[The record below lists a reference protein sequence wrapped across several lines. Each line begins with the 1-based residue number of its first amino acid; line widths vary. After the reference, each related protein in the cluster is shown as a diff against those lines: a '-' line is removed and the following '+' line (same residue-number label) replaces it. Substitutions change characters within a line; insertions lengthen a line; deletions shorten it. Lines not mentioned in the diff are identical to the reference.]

1 VRADVTTL
9 GFAADPR
16 TPLAAPPAPADPFEA
31 LVSLPAG
38 DRLVLAWLPGVAGG
52 ARGLA
57 TARALA
63 ARRDLVVEVVGAP
76 AHADEALLS
85 AAVAVA
91 AVLRSTDDDVPLATL
106 VPLARATAA
115 ALECW
120 RVVGSVAALGRP
132 APSLW
137 HHALSWVPGTRFTV
151 DLAGGAVRRG
161 VDPRRRA
168 PAPQPGPA
176 WAAHTGAAG
185 RAWGEELLER
195 AGVRAQDVSAC
206 GHPVPRARPSAEV
219 SVLAVPLAQ
228 LLADP
233 AVTAT
238 EECRGCARPAPA
250 GTCPFCGHHRT
261 ASTTTSEE
269 HPA

>member
-1 VRADVTTL
+1 MRADVTTL

-16 TPLAAPPAPADPFEA
+16 TAATAPPAPVDPVEA
-31 LVSLPAG
+31 LVALPAG
-38 DRLVLAWLPGVAGG
+38 DRLVLAWLPGVTGG

-57 TARALA
+57 TARALVG
-63 ARRDLVVEVVGAP
+63 RRDLVVEVVDAP
-76 AHADEALLS
+76 AHADEAPLTT
-85 AAVAVA
+85 AVAVA
-91 AVLRSTDDDVPLATL
+91 AVLGSAGDDVPVASL

-137 HHALSWVPGTRFTV
+137 QHALSWVPGTRFTV
-151 DLAGGAVRRG
+151 DLAGGSVTRG
-161 VDPRRRA
+161 VAPPA
-168 PAPQPGPA
+168 PAAPGARPGAA

-185 RAWGEELLER
+185 RTWGEELLAR
-195 AGVRAQDVSAC
+195 AGVRALDVSAC
-206 GHPVPRARPSAEV
+206 GRSARPGRPSAEA
-219 SVLAVPLAQ
+219 SVLPVPLAQ

-233 AVTAT
+233 AVASV
-238 EECRGCARPAPA
+238 ERCRGCDRPTPA
-250 GTCPFCGHHRT
+250 GTCPFCGNHR
-261 ASTTTSEE
+261 ATTTSEE

>member
-1 VRADVTTL
+1 MRADVTTL

-16 TPLAAPPAPADPFEA
+16 TAATAPPAPVDPVEA
-31 LVSLPAG
+31 LVALPAG
-38 DRLVLAWLPGVAGG
+38 DRLVLAWLPGVTGG

-57 TARALA
+57 TARALVG
-63 ARRDLVVEVVGAP
+63 RRDLVVEVVDAP
-76 AHADEALLS
+76 AHADEAPLTT
-85 AAVAVA
+85 AVAVA
-91 AVLRSTDDDVPLATL
+91 AVLGSAGDDVPVASL

-137 HHALSWVPGTRFTV
+137 QHALSWVPGTRFTV
-151 DLAGGAVRRG
+151 DLAGGSVTRG
-161 VDPRRRA
+161 VSPRPTASRR
-168 PAPQPGPA
+168 PLGPA

-185 RAWGEELLER
+185 RTWGEELLAR
-195 AGVRAQDVSAC
+195 AGVRALDVSAC
-206 GHPVPRARPSAEV
+206 GRPDRAARPLAEV
-219 SVLAVPLAQ
+219 SVLTAPLEQ

-233 AVTAT
+233 AVAAV
-238 EECRGCARPAPA
+238 EPCRGCHRPTPT
-250 GTCPFCGHHRT
+250 GTCPFCGHHR
-261 ASTTTSEE
+261 AAGTTSEE